1 MLRTELEHLEL
12 GRLRGR
18 LGISQETLARALEVS
33 GRSVERWESG
43 SSPNDPRV
51 LAALDRV
58 REIARLGEEVYGETL
73 PTFMRTPRR
82 SLEGRTPTQALAR
95 GDIEALY
102 IVLVREAE
110 GSWA

>member
-1 MLRTELEHLEL
+1 MLRTELHVTDL

-18 LGISQETLARALEVS
+18 LGLSQEMLARALEVS

-43 SSPNDPRV
+43 SSLSDPRV
-51 LAALDRV
+51 LRVLDRLK
-58 REIARLGEEVYGETL
+58 EIARLGEEVYGDAL

-82 SLEGRTPTQALAR
+82 SLDGRTPIQALAR
-95 GDIEALY
+95 GDIEPLF
-102 IVLVREAE
+102 ITLVRASE